1 MSSQQIQRC
10 VKDILGIDQDQE
22 IDWSQGYFKKLLS
35 ATSTL
40 HTASLNKVMLKQDE
54 ETARLHLCA
63 YIASE
68 RLADKRMPELSY
80 YMDRVPLEPRKARK
94 LMELIKQ
101 NVFQLSPVKNI
112 QWTPSPKKNNTSP
125 LKNGDRFTAQD
136 PQFLRKQLFDTPT
149 KSGSPVGDPI
159 KNTKEVDLPSSNA
172 SPSKARRKLA
182 FEEDDEIEDPVPTN
196 TQSHN
201 TLAQLSTIAND
212 RLNHEEEEELKKK
225 TGGNKRSQQQRQ
237 QPASKRRSET
247 IKPRSELS
255 LLQKKYYK
263 VTPAEIINLCNQ
275 FEIPK
280 DVAYN
285 ILDQFM
291 VYSSC
296 LVCPWQLACGLVLNA
311 TFVVFTERRRRDP
324 RVDHLILE
332 KMCGI
337 MRASQLED
345 ITECIN
351 LVKELVEGEKWYR
364 DLQIKHN
371 YYNGACFDEAIS
383 TKLGSMLQPNNIL
396 VSNEQ
401 FAGWRR
407 KVEQDL
413 SLKDM
418 H

>member
-1 MSSQQIQRC
+1 MSSHQIQRC
-10 VKDILGIDQDQE
+10 IRDILGIDQNE
-22 IDWSQGYFKKLLS
+22 GLDWSQGHFKKLLS

-40 HTASLNKVMLKQDE
+40 NTASLNKLMLKQDE

-63 YIASE
+63 YIACE
-68 RLADKRMPELSY
+68 RLAEKHMPELSY

-101 NVFQLSPVKNI
+101 NVFQSSPVKNF
-112 QWTPSPKKNNTSP
+112 QWTPSPKKKSNTSP
-125 LKNGDRFTAQD
+125 LKNNDRFTAQD
-136 PQFLRKQLFDTPT
+136 PQLLRKQLFDTPT
-149 KSGSPVGDPI
+149 KGGPSGEPI
-159 KNTKEVDLPSSNA
+159 KRTQMTNPPPSTA
-172 SPSKARRKLA
+172 TPSKTRRKLA
-182 FEEDDEIEDPVPTN
+182 FEEEDGIENPIPTN
-196 TQSHN
+196 GKSLD
-201 TLAQLSTIAND
+201 TLAQLSLVANE
-212 RLNHEEEEELKKK
+212 RLNNEEELGKKPK
-225 TGGNKRSQQQRQ
+225 GNKRSQQQHEQ
-237 QPASKRRSET
+237 QPAPKRRRET
-247 IKPRSELS
+247 GRSRSEVS
-255 LLQKKYYK
+255 LLEKRYYK

-291 VYSSC
+291 SYASY
-296 LVCPWQLACGLVLNA
+296 LVCPWKLACGLVLNT
-311 TFVVFTERRRRDP
+311 TFVVFTERRRKDP

-337 MRASQLED
+337 TKASHLTD
-345 ITECIN
+345 VTESIN
-351 LVKELVEGEKWYR
+351 LVKELIEGEKWYR

-401 FAGWRR
+401 FASWRR
-407 KVEQDL
+407 KIEQDL

-418 H
+418 R